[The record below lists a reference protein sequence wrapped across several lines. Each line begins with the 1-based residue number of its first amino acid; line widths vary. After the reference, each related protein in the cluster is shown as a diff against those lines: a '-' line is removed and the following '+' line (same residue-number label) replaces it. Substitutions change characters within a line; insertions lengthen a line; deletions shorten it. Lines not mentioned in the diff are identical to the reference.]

1 MCRRVRANRVASSF
15 NRLVAGHSQY
25 SETLATHVCSELDAL
40 AKEEA
45 KKRSAT
51 VNEQA
56 KVDKAWKAQ
65 LAVMKKAE
73 LAYKEAA
80 AAADAAFEAF
90 VQGKQDADMK
100 PKELTKLSAR
110 STKANELR
118 DKAQAEY
125 RRVLQLTN
133 QQKTIFWCQ
142 EMPAVLRKYQQHEE
156 ERVDQTKG
164 IVEKL
169 GHAFLF
175 KPPIYQSSAE
185 ALIRAADAI
194 DKKADVKALVEKH
207 GSSFAAPGD
216 YPEQHFGGETG
227 GSSQPPAFDAAS
239 AATVASATATAAAA
253 AAAAPSSSSVAPPP
267 IAKPNK
273 GGRPPP
279 LPSKA
284 GVGGSSEILTRCTGL
299 AALPAGLSDAEKTA
313 QLSEQLEALEKA
325 MLHETKAKKGLEAL
339 IGFYKDDPVAKKKA
353 EVEVAD
359 AQSKLAAISERVK
372 QLDGEIKGLQGG
384 ARARGSTMIGSAPP
398 AANLPTIER
407 LQALFDYE
415 ATSGE
420 ELSFKEGDWLEI
432 KQKDESGWWW
442 ASTTTGAKREG
453 FIPKDY
459 VVPE

>member
-1 MCRRVRANRVASSF
+1 MCAAVAT
-15 NRLVAGHSQY
+15 GHSQY
-25 SETLATHVCSELDAL
+25 SETLATHVCSELDTL

-45 KKRSAT
+45 KKRNNT

-56 KVDKAWKAQ
+56 KIDKAWKAQ

-80 AAADAAFEAF
+80 AAADAAYEAF

-227 GSSQPPAFDAAS
+227 GSSQPPAFDVAS
-239 AATVASATATAAAA
+239 AATVASATATAVAV
-253 AAAAPSSSSVAPPP
+253 AAAAPSSAPPP
-267 IAKPNK
+267 VAKPNK

-284 GVGGSSEILTRCTGL
+284 GVGNSSNDILTRCTGL
-299 AALPAGLSDAEKTA
+299 AALAAGLSDAEKIT
-313 QLSEQLEALEKA
+313 QLAEQLEALEKA

-359 AQSKLAAISERVK
+359 AQTKLTAISERVK
-372 QLDGEIKGLQGG
+372 QLDSEIKGLQGG
-384 ARARGSTMIGSAPP
+384 ARARGSTMIGNAPP

-415 ATSGE
+415 ATSSE

-442 ASTTTGAKREG
+442 AATTTGALRQG

-459 VVPE
+459 VVAEE